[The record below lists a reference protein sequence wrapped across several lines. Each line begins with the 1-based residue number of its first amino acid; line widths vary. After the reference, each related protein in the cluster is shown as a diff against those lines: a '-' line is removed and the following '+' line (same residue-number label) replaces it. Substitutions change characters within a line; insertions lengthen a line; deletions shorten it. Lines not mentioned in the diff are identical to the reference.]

1 MAGEHLPFDREAVFP
16 KLRRGD
22 YRVTSDEDES
32 YNCIA
37 HAAGKDDNWWWPVD
51 ADVEGVHW
59 PDGVELKEAI
69 EAFIRAY
76 ETEGYIVCEGRDLEV
91 GVEKIA
97 IYVDVDGIPTHAARQ
112 LADGSWTSK
121 LGGWEDIQ
129 HQTLEALEADDDE
142 GRQGLGYGK
151 VAVIMRRPRRQ
162 FGGGGSAGH
171 RYESP

>member
-1 MAGEHLPFDREAVFP
+1 MAGPHLPFDREAVFP

-22 YRVTSDEDES
+22 YRVTSDEDEK

-37 HAAGKDDNWWWPVD
+37 HAAGRTDNWWWPTN
-51 ADVEGVHW
+51 AEIEGVHW
-59 PDGVELKEAI
+59 PDGVESTETI

-76 ETEGYIVCEGRDLEV
+76 ETEGYVVGEGRDLEV

-97 IYVDVDGIPTHAARQ
+97 VYADADGTPTHAARQ

-121 LGGWEDIQ
+121 LGSWEDIQ

-142 GRQGLGYGK
+142 ARRAIGYGK
-151 VAVIMRRPRRQ
+151 VVVIMRRTRRQ
-162 FGGGGSAGH
+162 FGCANG
-171 RYESP
+171 